1 MFINN
6 VYICTPYNLKL
17 YNCIK
22 LVFKMEKLQINQIL
36 VKDAKLSAVK
46 LNETNTTVTN
56 LINETK
62 QKQVEVLK
70 LKEVDQERLR
80 MIVQL

>member
-1 MFINN
+1 
-6 VYICTPYNLKL
+6 
-17 YNCIK
+17 
-22 LVFKMEKLQINQIL
+22 MEKLQVNQIL

-46 LNETNTTVTN
+46 LNESNVTVTN

-62 QKQVEVLK
+62 QKQAEVLK

-80 MIVQL
+80 MVVQL

>member
-1 MFINN
+1 
-6 VYICTPYNLKL
+6 
-17 YNCIK
+17 
-22 LVFKMEKLQINQIL
+22 MEKLQVTQIL

-46 LNETNTTVTN
+46 LNETNVTVTN

-62 QKQVEVLK
+62 QKQAEVLK

-80 MIVQL
+80 MVVQL

>member
-1 MFINN
+1 
-6 VYICTPYNLKL
+6 
-17 YNCIK
+17 
-22 LVFKMEKLQINQIL
+22 MEKLQVHQIL
-36 VKDAKLSAVK
+36 VKDAKLAAVK
-46 LNETNTTVTN
+46 LNETNVIVTN

-80 MIVQL
+80 MVVQL

>member
-1 MFINN
+1 
-6 VYICTPYNLKL
+6 
-17 YNCIK
+17 
-22 LVFKMEKLQINQIL
+22 MEKLQVNQIL

-46 LNETNTTVTN
+46 LNETNVTVTN

-62 QKQVEVLK
+62 QKQAEVLK

-80 MIVQL
+80 MVVQL

>member
-1 MFINN
+1 
-6 VYICTPYNLKL
+6 
-17 YNCIK
+17 
-22 LVFKMEKLQINQIL
+22 MEKIQVNQIL
-36 VKDAKLSAVK
+36 VKDATLAAVK
-46 LNETNTTVTN
+46 LNETNVTVTN

-80 MIVQL
+80 MVVQL